1 MRECVSL
8 GRKKVK
14 VANILC
20 YKDNENFSFSAEY
33 LGFTICYLH
42 KPADVI
48 HGDVGEPEGFGFG
61 HATAGYLG
69 YNINNFTAHFLTSSL
84 FAPSNSGY

>member
-42 KPADVI
+42 KSADVI

-61 HATAGYLG
+61 HATAGYLS
-69 YNINNFTAHFLTSSL
+69 NDINVSIQPL
-84 FAPSNSGY
+84 FWCSEI